1 MKNFLNV
8 FVILILV
15 GLIIGTAWLQVV
27 YGEAWFIGFLPLA
40 VMSFAWGVKI
50 SQDYE

>member
-15 GLIIGTAWLQVV
+15 GLIVGTAWLQVT
-27 YGEAWFIGFLPLA
+27 YNKGWFIGFLPLTI
-40 VMSFAWGVKI
+40 MSFAWGVKI
-50 SQDYE
+50 NNDYK